1 MLEWN
6 DYDGRNKNRKDQL
19 GRIMVSTLAMTD
31 ALAKLLIDKGIIT
44 DEEFKTQLTQSEP
57 SGSEASSVN
66 RAMQR
71 QIIVRLIAGCAVLL
85 ACSATAQTR
94 FPAEVERFI
103 ERRDKCDHFRGEEP
117 YDQDRRAFIHER
129 LLEFC
134 VGTDK
139 ELAEIAR
146 ASG

>member
-1 MLEWN
+1 
-6 DYDGRNKNRKDQL
+6 
-19 GRIMVSTLAMTD
+19 
-31 ALAKLLIDKGIIT
+31 
-44 DEEFKTQLTQSEP
+44 
-57 SGSEASSVN
+57 
-66 RAMQR
+66 MQR
-71 QIIVRLIAGCAVLL
+71 QIIVRLIAGCGVLL

-139 ELAEIAR
+139 ELAEIKER
-146 ASG
+146 FRNNTTVMENLDGYEPQIER